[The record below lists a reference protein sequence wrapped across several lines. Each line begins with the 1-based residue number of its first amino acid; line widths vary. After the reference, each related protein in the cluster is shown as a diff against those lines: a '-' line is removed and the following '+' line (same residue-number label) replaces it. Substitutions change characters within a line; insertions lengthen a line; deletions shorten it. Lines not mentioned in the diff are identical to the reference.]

1 MKYPAMLLLAA
12 LSFSP
17 QQTGSYDLLVSD
29 CRIVDGSGNPWY
41 RGDIAIKD
49 GRIQRIQRDLH
60 VNAARVID
68 AGGMVASPGFI
79 DMHTHSEYTLLRDG
93 NAESKIRQGVTLEVA
108 GETATIAPRRPDMD
122 DSDLT
127 QAGIKERWATFREY
141 FDVVNKKGIS
151 VNLMCYV
158 AAAQLRKMVLGDD
171 FRKPTAGELDRMKDL
186 ARAAMEDG
194 ALGLVS
200 ILEAPEGEEP
210 GAVPDTQELIEISKA
225 VAPFGG
231 MYATHL
237 RNQTDHFLESIQEAA
252 LIGRTAGIPAEIFHL
267 KSAGKP
273 NFGNMERGLQE
284 IEKQRLAGLDFGA
297 DIYPY
302 IAASHG
308 LATEV
313 PRWAQE
319 GGAARFIER
328 LKDPALRARLRKE
341 TDAYIE
347 TKYYNEEKKVG
358 GYDAVMIA
366 STRKQ
371 NDPDVGKTIAEIAK
385 ERGISGADAVFQL
398 LVENNANVGIVMFY
412 MSESDMRKGLAH
424 PWVSVC
430 SDASAMSPAFGGK
443 PHPRTYGTFPRILG
457 KYVREVKLLRL
468 EDAVRKMTSLPAAR
482 LGLRDR
488 GTLRE
493 GNWADVVIFDPDKII
508 DRATFENPHQYPLGV
523 EYVLVNGTVVI
534 DKGQHTGARPGR
546 VLYGPGRKG

>member
-1 MKYPAMLLLAA
+1 MKYTAMLLLAA
-12 LSFSP
+12 LSFFP
-17 QQTGSYDLLVSD
+17 QQTDSYDLIVRN

-49 GRIQRIQRDLH
+49 GRIQRIQRDIRG
-60 VNAARVID
+60 NAGRVID
-68 AGGMVASPGFI
+68 AGEMVASPGFI

-122 DSDLT
+122 DSDLR
-127 QAGIKERWATFREY
+127 QAGIKERWTTFREY

-171 FRKPTAGELDRMKDL
+171 FRKPTAAELEKMKGF
-186 ARAAMEDG
+186 ARSAMEDG

-200 ILEAPEGEEP
+200 ILEAPEGDEP
-210 GAVPDTQELIEISKA
+210 GAVPDTEELIEISKA
-225 VAPFGG
+225 VAPYGG

-267 KSAGKP
+267 KSAGRP

-284 IEKQRLAGLDFGA
+284 IEKQRQTGLDLGA

-319 GGAARFIER
+319 GGTAKFIER
-328 LKDPALRARLRKE
+328 LKDPTLRERLRKE

-347 TKYYNEEKKVG
+347 TKY
-358 GYDAVMIA
+358 
-366 STRKQ
+366 
-371 NDPDVGKTIAEIAK
+371 
-385 ERGISGADAVFQL
+385 GIS
-398 LVENNANVGIVMFY
+398 
-412 MSESDMRKGLAH
+412 
-424 PWVSVC
+424 
-430 SDASAMSPAFGGK
+430 
-443 PHPRTYGTFPRILG
+443 
-457 KYVREVKLLRL
+457 
-468 EDAVRKMTSLPAAR
+468 
-482 LGLRDR
+482 
-488 GTLRE
+488 
-493 GNWADVVIFDPDKII
+493 
-508 DRATFENPHQYPLGV
+508 
-523 EYVLVNGTVVI
+523 
-534 DKGQHTGARPGR
+534 
-546 VLYGPGRKG
+546 